1 MQTFTRFGPYE
12 IIEEIGH
19 GGMGIVY
26 RAHDTR
32 LSRDVAL
39 KVIAD
44 SYLSSSAT
52 PIAATHE
59 RFLREARSS
68 SALNH
73 PNICTIYDVGEKDG
87 RPYLVMELLEGQTLK
102 QIIHALP
109 LPVDQVLDYSIQLAS
124 ALVEA
129 HRHGIL
135 HRDIKPANLFVVRR
149 GQGSGVLKVLD
160 FGLAKRSLL
169 AGDGSATNSMG
180 NMTGL
185 DGMGTLTTTGSTV
198 GTVAYMAPEQARG
211 EELDGRADVF
221 SAGVVMYEMATGSSP
236 FFGQSVADIIAG
248 LLAREPEPIRKRVPQ
263 FPRELDRVI
272 QKALAK
278 DKEERYS
285 SAADLLAD
293 LERVRIDLLAQTGGA
308 ISAGTLGLVKRR
320 RDRWRWLTTSL
331 VVVLLGMGA
340 YFGWRWLKTTTKP
353 PPLGQADS
361 IIVSEFTN
369 RTGDPSFDF
378 ALKQALTARLQ
389 QSPNLNVV
397 SESHVRE
404 NLTYLGK
411 PADAAIT
418 PPIAREIAERE
429 GDKAVINGT
438 IAGIGNQYL
447 ITLEAVNAATG
458 DVLARAEKQADGKDK
473 VLDALRDASDEMRKN
488 LGESLAS
495 IKKLDVR
502 GEATTPSLEAFRF
515 YALGQ
520 TQQAQAN
527 YKESLTFYQR
537 AIELDPN
544 FAMAHASLGV
554 AYVALGNE
562 TQGNAAITRAF
573 ELSDKGVSERERL
586 FIRARYYMNVTGD
599 LPQAI
604 ETLRLY
610 RETYPNDPA
619 VPGQLSVVYLT
630 LGQFARA
637 YEQVK
642 QTLKLNPG
650 YGPAIPNAILSLT
663 ALNRF
668 QEAKAVFDKAEM
680 LKLADDA
687 SVRGMWIYTAY
698 LMGDQDSVQRQ
709 LDWAHGEP
717 DGFILNSQMALIH
730 ENEGQFSDAAKDWQM
745 AVTRMTD
752 QKLVNATATVIVQQ
766 TLDRAL
772 VGSCDDVVPRL
783 DRALQ
788 LDQERTMQG
797 SAAIAFALCGQPA
810 RAMAIRQSLANV
822 YPQDTIINHVFLPD
836 IDAVIDLGRNH
847 PQDAL
852 TDLAPAVDYDILGIG
867 AYLRGLAHLAL
878 KDQAAGAAAAA
889 DFNLPATHRSV
900 FVLCQVQGMNVA
912 YPMSMLGLARAEVQ
926 ENDLSKA
933 RQQYQAFFDYW
944 KGADPDLPPLVAAHK
959 EAARLGL

>member
-52 PIAATHE
+52 PITATHE

-149 GQGSGVLKVLD
+149 GQGSAVLKVLD

-169 AGDGSATNSMG
+169 AGDASATNSMG
-180 NMTGL
+180 NLTGL

-263 FPRELDRVI
+263 FPKELDRVI

-278 DKEERYS
+278 DKEQRYG
-285 SAADLLAD
+285 SAAELLAD
-293 LERVRIDLLAQTGGA
+293 LERVRLDLLALTGGA

-320 RDRWRWLTTSL
+320 RDRWRWLTASL

-340 YFGWRWLKTTTKP
+340 YLGWRWLRTTTKP
-353 PPLGQADS
+353 LPLGQADS

-369 RTGDPSFDF
+369 RTGDSSFDF

-389 QSPNLNVV
+389 QSPFLNVV
-397 SESHVRE
+397 SESHLRE
-404 NLTYLGK
+404 NLPYLGK

-438 IAGIGNQYL
+438 IASIGNQYL

-458 DVLARAEKQADGKDK
+458 DVLTRAEKEADGKDK
-473 VLDALRDASDEMRKN
+473 VLDALRDASDELRKN

-495 IKKLDVR
+495 IQKLDVPR
-502 GEATTPSLEAFRF
+502 NEATTPSLEAFRA

-520 TQQAQAN
+520 QQHAQAN
-527 YKESLTFYQR
+527 FKESITFYKR

-544 FAMAHASLGV
+544 FAMAYANLGV
-554 AYVALGNE
+554 AYVALGDE

-573 ELSDKGVSERERL
+573 QLSDKVSQRERL
-586 FIRARYYMNVTGD
+586 FIRARYYLNVTGD
-599 LPQAI
+599 LPDAI

-610 RETYPNDPA
+610 RETYPNDA
-619 VPGQLSVVYLT
+619 NVPSQLSVVYLT
-630 LGQFARA
+630 LGQFDRA
-637 YEQVK
+637 YEEVK

-650 YGPAIPNAILSLT
+650 FGPAIPNSILSLT

-668 QEAKAVFDKAEM
+668 QEAKAVFDKAET

-730 ENEGQFSDAAKDWQM
+730 ENEGRFSDAAKDWQM

-772 VGSCDDVVPRL
+772 VGSCDEVVPRL

-810 RAMAIRQSLANV
+810 KAVAIRQSLAKA

-852 TDLAPAVDYDILGIG
+852 TDLAPAADYDILGIG

-878 KDQAAGAAAAA
+878 KDGPAAAA
-889 DFNLPATHRSV
+889 DFNFPATHRSV

-912 YPMSMLGLARAEVQ
+912 YPLSMLGLARAEVQ
-926 ENDLSKA
+926 DGDLAKA
-933 RQQYQAFFDYW
+933 RQQYQAFFNYW
-944 KGADPDLPPLVAAHK
+944 KAADPDLPPLVEAHK

>member
-32 LSRDVAL
+32 LNRDVAL

-52 PIAATHE
+52 PITATHE

-87 RPYLVMELLEGQTLK
+87 RPYLVMELLEGRTLK

-149 GQGSGVLKVLD
+149 GQGNGVLKVLD

-169 AGDGSATNSMG
+169 AGDASATNSMG

-263 FPRELDRVI
+263 FPKELDRVI

-278 DKEERYS
+278 DKEQRYS
-285 SAADLLAD
+285 SAAELLAD
-293 LERVRIDLLAQTGGA
+293 LERVRLDLLALTGGA

-320 RDRWRWLTTSL
+320 RDRWRWMTTSL

-340 YFGWRWLKTTTKP
+340 FFGWRWWKTTTKP

-389 QSPNLNVV
+389 QSPFLNVV
-397 SESHVRE
+397 SESHLRE
-404 NLTYLGK
+404 NLPYLGK

-438 IAGIGNQYL
+438 IASIGNQYL
-447 ITLEAVNAATG
+447 ITLEAVNASTG
-458 DVLARAEKQADGKDK
+458 DVLTRAEKQADGKDK
-473 VLDALRDASDEMRKN
+473 VLDALRDASDELRKN

-495 IKKLDVR
+495 IKKLDVPR
-502 GEATTPSLEAFRF
+502 NEATTPSLEAFRF

-520 TQQAQAN
+520 SQQAQAN
-527 YKESLTFYQR
+527 YKESITFYKR

-544 FAMAHASLGV
+544 FAMAYASLGV
-554 AYVALGNE
+554 AYVALGDE

-573 ELSDKGVSERERL
+573 ELSGKGVSERERL
-586 FIRARYYMNVTGD
+586 YIRARYYMNVTGD

-604 ETLRLY
+604 EILRLY
-610 RETYPNDPA
+610 RETYPNDAA
-619 VPGQLSVVYLT
+619 VPSQLSVVYLT
-630 LGQFARA
+630 LGQFERA
-637 YEQVK
+637 YEEVK
-642 QTLKLNPG
+642 QTLKMNPAS
-650 YGPAIPNAILSLT
+650 GPARVNAILSLT

-668 QEAKAVFDKAEM
+668 QDAKQVFDQAEA
-680 LKLADDA
+680 LNLADDA

-698 LMGDQDSVQRQ
+698 LMGDRASVQQQ
-709 LDWAHGEP
+709 LDWAHGQP

-730 ENEGQFSDAAKDWQM
+730 ENEGRFTAASQDWQM
-745 AVTRMTD
+745 AINRMTD
-752 QKLVNATATVIVQQ
+752 QKLVNATATLIVQQ
-766 TLDRAL
+766 TLDRAM
-772 VGSCDDVVPRL
+772 VGSCEDAMPRL

-788 LDQERTMQG
+788 LDHERTMQG
-797 SAAIAFALCGQPA
+797 SAALAFALCGQPA
-810 RAMAIRQSLANV
+810 RAMEIRRTLAKD
-822 YPQDTIINHVFLPD
+822 YPQDTIINHAFLPD
-836 IDAVIDLGRNH
+836 IDAVIDLGRNR

-852 TDLAPAVDYDILGIG
+852 TDLAPAADYDILGIG

-878 KDQAAGAAAAA
+878 KDGAAAAA
-889 DFNLPATHRSV
+889 DFSFPATHRSV

-912 YPMSMLGLARAEVQ
+912 YPLSMLGLARAEVQ
-926 ENDLSKA
+926 ENDLAKA

-944 KGADPDLPPLVAAHK
+944 KAADPNLPPLVEAHK

>member
-52 PIAATHE
+52 PITATHE
-59 RFLREARSS
+59 RFPREARSS

-169 AGDGSATNSMG
+169 AGDGGSATNSMG

-211 EELDGRADVF
+211 EELDGRTDVF

-278 DKEERYS
+278 DKEQRYS
-285 SAADLLAD
+285 SAAELLAD
-293 LERVRIDLLAQTGGA
+293 LERVRLDLLALTGGA

-361 IIVSEFTN
+361 IIVSEFAN

-411 PADAAIT
+411 PTDAAIT
-418 PPIAREIAERE
+418 PPVAREIAERE

-447 ITLEAVNAATG
+447 ITLE
-458 DVLARAEKQADGKDK
+458 
-473 VLDALRDASDEMRKN
+473 
-488 LGESLAS
+488 
-495 IKKLDVR
+495 
-502 GEATTPSLEAFRF
+502 
-515 YALGQ
+515 
-520 TQQAQAN
+520 
-527 YKESLTFYQR
+527 
-537 AIELDPN
+537 
-544 FAMAHASLGV
+544 
-554 AYVALGNE
+554 
-562 TQGNAAITRAF
+562 
-573 ELSDKGVSERERL
+573 
-586 FIRARYYMNVTGD
+586 
-599 LPQAI
+599 
-604 ETLRLY
+604 
-610 RETYPNDPA
+610 
-619 VPGQLSVVYLT
+619 
-630 LGQFARA
+630 
-637 YEQVK
+637 
-642 QTLKLNPG
+642 
-650 YGPAIPNAILSLT
+650 
-663 ALNRF
+663 
-668 QEAKAVFDKAEM
+668 
-680 LKLADDA
+680 
-687 SVRGMWIYTAY
+687 
-698 LMGDQDSVQRQ
+698 
-709 LDWAHGEP
+709 
-717 DGFILNSQMALIH
+717 
-730 ENEGQFSDAAKDWQM
+730 
-745 AVTRMTD
+745 
-752 QKLVNATATVIVQQ
+752 
-766 TLDRAL
+766 
-772 VGSCDDVVPRL
+772 
-783 DRALQ
+783 
-788 LDQERTMQG
+788 
-797 SAAIAFALCGQPA
+797 
-810 RAMAIRQSLANV
+810 
-822 YPQDTIINHVFLPD
+822 
-836 IDAVIDLGRNH
+836 
-847 PQDAL
+847 
-852 TDLAPAVDYDILGIG
+852 
-867 AYLRGLAHLAL
+867 
-878 KDQAAGAAAAA
+878 
-889 DFNLPATHRSV
+889 
-900 FVLCQVQGMNVA
+900 
-912 YPMSMLGLARAEVQ
+912 
-926 ENDLSKA
+926 
-933 RQQYQAFFDYW
+933 
-944 KGADPDLPPLVAAHK
+944 
-959 EAARLGL
+959 

>member
-1 MQTFTRFGPYE
+1 MQTSIRFGPYE

-19 GGMGIVY
+19 GGMGVVY

-39 KVIAD
+39 KVIAEA
-44 SYLSSSAT
+44 YLSSSAT

-109 LPVDQVLDYSIQLAS
+109 LSVDRVLDYSIQLAS

-149 GQGSGVLKVLD
+149 GQGNGVLKVLD

-169 AGDGSATNSMG
+169 AGDAGATNSMG
-180 NMTGL
+180 NLTGL

-221 SAGVVMYEMATGSSP
+221 SAGVVMYEMATGSAP

-248 LLAREPEPIRKRVPQ
+248 LLAREPEPIRKRLPQ
-263 FPRELDRVI
+263 FPKELDRVI

-278 DKEERYS
+278 DKEQRYG
-285 SAADLLAD
+285 SAAELLAD
-293 LERVRIDLLAQTGGA
+293 LERVRLDLLALTGGT
-308 ISAGTLGLVKRR
+308 ISAGTLGLIKRR
-320 RDRWRWLTTSL
+320 KDRGRWLTASL
-331 VVVLLGMGA
+331 VVVLLGLGG
-340 YFGWRWLKTTTKP
+340 FLGWRWLKTTVKP
-353 PPLGQADS
+353 TPLGQADS

-369 RTGDPSFDF
+369 RTGDSSFDF
-378 ALKQALTARLQ
+378 ALKQALTSRLQ

-411 PADAAIT
+411 PADTAIT
-418 PPIAREIAERE
+418 PAIARELAEHE

-447 ITLEAVNAATG
+447 ITLEAVNASTG
-458 DVLARAEKQADGKDK
+458 DVLTGAEKQADGKNK
-473 VLDALRDASDEMRKN
+473 VLDALRDASDELRKN

-495 IKKLDVR
+495 IHKFDVPR
-502 GEATTPSLEAFRF
+502 NDATTPSLDAFRA
-515 YALGQ
+515 YAMGQ
-520 TQQAQAN
+520 QQHAQAN
-527 YKESLTFYQR
+527 FKESITFYNR

-544 FAMAHASLGV
+544 FAMAYANLGV
-554 AYVALGNE
+554 AYVALGDE
-562 TQGNAAITRAF
+562 TRGNAAITKAF
-573 ELSDKGVSERERL
+573 ELSDKVSERERL
-586 FIRARYYMNVTGD
+586 FIRARYYLNVTGD
-599 LPQAI
+599 LPVAI

-619 VPGQLSVVYLT
+619 VPSQLSVAYLT
-630 LGQFARA
+630 LGQFDRA
-637 YEQVK
+637 YEEVK

-650 YGPAIPNAILSLT
+650 FGPAIPNAILSLT

-668 QEAKAVFDKAEM
+668 QDAKAVFDKAET

-698 LMGDQDSVQRQ
+698 LMGDQGSVQQQ

-730 ENEGQFSDAAKDWQM
+730 ENEGRFSAAAQDWQM
-745 AVTRMTD
+745 AINRMTD
-752 QKLVNATATVIVQQ
+752 QKLVNATATLIVQQ
-766 TLDRAL
+766 TLDRAM
-772 VGSCDDVVPRL
+772 VGSCDDAAPRL

-788 LDQERTMQG
+788 LDHERTMQG
-797 SAAIAFALCGQPA
+797 SAALAFALCGQPA
-810 RAMAIRQSLANV
+810 RAMEIRRSLAKA

-852 TDLAPAVDYDILGIG
+852 TDLAPAADYDILGIG
-867 AYLRGLAHLAL
+867 SYLRGLAHLAV
-878 KDQAAGAAAAA
+878 KDGTAAAT
-889 DFNLPATHRSV
+889 DFNFAATRRSV

-912 YPMSMLGLARAEVQ
+912 YPLSMLGLARAEVL
-926 ENDLSKA
+926 ENDLAKA

-944 KGADPDLPPLVAAHK
+944 KGADPDLPPLVAAHA